1 MLDYIVLILSIIAAL
16 LYSAM
21 EFPAYDAKR
30 ETASREAQY
39 QNMRKKIGSQLD
51 IFGVSNYGISMDK
64 NVDDFQAYDLEK
76 IGL

>member
-21 EFPAYDAKR
+21 EFRTYDAKR
-30 ETASREAQY
+30 ETASREVQY

-51 IFGVSNYGISMDK
+51 IFGVSNRGISMDK
-64 NVDDFQAYDLEK
+64 NVDDFQAYEPEE

>member
-16 LYSAM
+16 LCSAM
-21 EFPAYDAKR
+21 GFRAYDAKR
-30 ETASREAQY
+30 KTTSREVQY

-51 IFGVSNYGISMDK
+51 IFGVSHHGISMDK
-64 NVDDFQAYDLEK
+64 DVDDFQAYNPEE